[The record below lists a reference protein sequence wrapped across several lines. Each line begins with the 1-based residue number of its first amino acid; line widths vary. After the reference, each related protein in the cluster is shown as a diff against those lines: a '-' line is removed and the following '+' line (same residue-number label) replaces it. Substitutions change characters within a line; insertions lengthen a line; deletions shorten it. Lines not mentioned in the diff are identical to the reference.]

1 MDENIVINQIQKTM
15 KEKNISVSELA
26 RKLDVSHS
34 TVSLWLNGHRSLNY
48 EKMINI
54 SNVLNLEL
62 YMLFLDSYKQQT
74 IHLERYFKKFN
85 LDIEE
90 YGQLDVLDQELSLH
104 FRDIVEKYRGK
115 NDYINIKI
123 EKKWEDENGSE

>member
-1 MDENIVINQIQKTM
+1 MDENVVLSQIQRTM
-15 KEKNISVSELA
+15 KEKDISISELA

-54 SNVLNLEL
+54 SNVLNIEL
-62 YMLFLDSYKQQT
+62 YMLFLDKYKQKT
-74 IHLERYFKKFN
+74 IHLERYFNKFN
-85 LDIEE
+85 LDIND
-90 YGQLDVLDQELSLH
+90 YGQLDVLDEELSLC

-115 NDYINIKI
+115 NDYISIKI
-123 EKKWEDENGSE
+123 ETKKED